1 MLENTFTSISDMADV
16 IFPFLKSIKPIK
28 KLMLK
33 IKWESD
39 LAVAK
44 VKLPILF
51 ISGDMD
57 TFVPTWMT

>member
-1 MLENTFTSISDMADV
+1 MADV